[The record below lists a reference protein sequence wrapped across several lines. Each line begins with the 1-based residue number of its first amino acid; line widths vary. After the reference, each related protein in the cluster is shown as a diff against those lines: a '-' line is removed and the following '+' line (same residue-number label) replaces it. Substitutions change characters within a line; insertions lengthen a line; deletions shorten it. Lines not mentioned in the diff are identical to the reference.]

1 MGEPNPLAFAATQA
15 PNALDALD
23 APPDIPDLSVAIDPL
38 DVPVEEGEQGGEAP
52 PAPAASTPAP
62 ALTDPLEIPVE
73 RSRPP
78 SVAEQPVP
86 GVYVAVFEGLVSV
99 SNALGEVLVGV
110 GQGAYVPLLPTAVPR
125 ALPASP
131 VFMERDPELDRS
143 RLYPE
148 MCMR

>member
-1 MGEPNPLAFAATQA
+1 MVLPEPSVATA
-15 PNALDALD
+15 RALDNRFD
-23 APPDIPDLSVAIDPL
+23 AGGLSGAIDPL
-38 DVPVEEGEQGGEAP
+38 DVPIDEGEQSAEP
-52 PAPAASTPAP
+52 PPTAAASTADAP
-62 ALTDPLEIPVE
+62 LTDPLEIPVE

-110 GQGAYVPLLPTAVPR
+110 GQGAYVPLLPTEVPR

-131 VFMERDPELDRS
+131 LFMERDPALDRS

-148 MCMR
+148 MCVR